1 MVEATQEVGLSTT
14 GGDDPYAPPDPPT
27 PQPYQPY
34 QPAVPP
40 APQSYPPAGQ
50 QAPPQVPYDAAP
62 GQRKGWGAG
71 RIVVIVLAALL
82 ALFGLAVAAGGGA
95 LEWAQSSRDSNGF
108 LTTGTER
115 LTTPTAVLTSDSV
128 NIQVEGTNWF
138 VDHLGSLRVQATSRN
153 GKPLFIGVGPLDDV
167 RTWAGAS
174 ATDQIRDLHF
184 QPFSVSYDRQAGAL
198 APVSPPAKQKFWSAQ
213 STGGATQT
221 LTWKITGGDW
231 AIVVANADGS
241 PGVDVQAR
249 LGAKFSWLGPLTIT
263 LLVVG
268 IVLFLIGVFII
279 VLAVRGRR
287 KMNQQPPPPPPWQ
300 AQAPAASP

>member
-1 MVEATQEVGLSTT
+1 MSTT
-14 GGDDPYAPPDPPT
+14 GGDDPYASPDPPG
-27 PQPYQPY
+27 PPSYEPYQPY

-40 APQSYPPAGQ
+40 GPEPYQPSTQ
-50 QAPPQVPYDAAP
+50 QAPYSAAP
-62 GQRKGWGAG
+62 AQRKGWGAG

-115 LTTPTAVLTSDSV
+115 LTTPTAVLSTDSTNV
-128 NIQVEGTNWF
+128 QVEGTNWF
-138 VDHLGSLRVQATSRN
+138 VDNLGSLRVQATSRN
-153 GKPLFIGVGPLDDV
+153 GKPVFIGVGPLDDV

-174 ATDQIRDLHF
+174 ATDQIHDLKF

-198 APVSPPAKQKFWSAQ
+198 APVSAPAEQKFWSAT

-221 LTWKITGGDW
+221 LTWKITGGSW

-241 PGVDVQAR
+241 PGVDVRAR

-268 IVLFLIGVFII
+268 IVLFLIGILII

-287 KMNQQPPPPPPWQ
+287 KRNQQQPPPPQQPWQ
-300 AQAPAASP
+300 AQAPAPSP